1 MCAFFD
7 QGLTRHERTHTE
19 AYICILCGKP
29 CYSADSLIGM
39 FNPLYFNFI
48 NFFGYILLKKVIVF
62 YDQFYFLKISPLKT
76 KI

>member
-39 FNPLYFNFI
+39 FNPLYFKLLI
-48 NFFGYILLKKVIVF
+48 FFGYILLKKLSF
-62 YDQFYFLKISPLKT
+62 SMTNFTSLKLAL
-76 KI
+76 